1 MCVFLSQ
8 KERSPHVRP
17 WQSDVPHLKESVT
30 SKIQFPS
37 DDEETGL
44 ALIGYRG
51 PKATV
56 SVVAVLEIYPATSVI
71 QALGA

>member
-1 MCVFLSQ
+1 MPS
-8 KERSPHVRP
+8 
-17 WQSDVPHLKESVT
+17 LKESVT
-30 SKIQFPS
+30 TKIQFPS

-56 SVVAVLEIYPATSVI
+56 SKIANVSYQESLKQLWDIIFNRVEI
-71 QALGA
+71 